1 MQFKDKDIEA
11 FWLDPE
17 TSAPKRVSPK
27 LRHALYRK
35 LQMLSAAYTLND
47 LRVPPSNHLEK
58 LQKDRKDYAGKHSIC
73 VNKQWRLVFR
83 WDDGEAK
90 EVEFCDYH

>member
-17 TSAPKRVSPK
+17 ANAPKRVSPK

-35 LQMLSAAYTLND
+35 LQMLSAAHVLND
-47 LRVPPSNHLEK
+47 LRIPPSNHLEK
-58 LQKDRKDYAGKHSIC
+58 LQNDRAGKHSIQ